1 MFFCVSVSFRRQVR
15 PPSYIFHFGALT
27 VQKKVSFVRRTSNA
41 ASAISVAMTLFMCT
55 STAGAGE
62 TPQAASGIVSA
73 GVAAR
78 TPRPNLPDVWL
89 KRGETQLFPLGWY
102 DPPADDVDLQKLAD
116 AGINLVRCGDRASLD
131 RAAKCG
137 LQGWLSLSVQQGA
150 TPELRKQIES
160 VVDHPALAVWEGP
173 DEIVWGFTAY
183 SGLQKTAGISKE
195 DWFEQRPNAKAYAAK
210 QAADILPK
218 MREGIALIRSLDPRK
233 RPFWMDEAVDS
244 DLRYVRGYMNSIDT
258 VGCNYYPVRKG
269 EFDLRAVSAMT
280 DRYRAVG
287 RGKPVWNVLQAFSW
301 HPMVPERGRR
311 YPHFHESRFMAYTSI
326 AHGARG
332 IFYWGSFCID
342 DQKFRESL
350 YALTSEL
357 ATIQPF
363 LTSSPMPS
371 VHAEVIRDLFEPEG
385 RGVRAVAR
393 KVGDDLLIILVNE
406 DEHRHLAVDVRGLN
420 DWNGRTFHEMY
431 GTDEA
436 TVDQGDLAVR
446 MKPFEVR
453 LYCTSRSYE
462 TTHRNGR
469 EFISPEADK

>member
-1 MFFCVSVSFRRQVR
+1 MQQVLSSVTGV
-15 PPSYIFHFGALT
+15 
-27 VQKKVSFVRRTSNA
+27 SNA
-41 ASAISVAMTLFMCT
+41 VLTLPVTLISFMCLAA
-55 STAGAGE
+55 AGAGE
-62 TPQAASGIVSA
+62 TLRITSSVGIIGDTA
-73 GVAAR
+73 GSPHPTR
-78 TPRPNLPDVWL
+78 PDVWL

-102 DPPADDVDLQKLAD
+102 DPPGDDSDLQKLAD

-137 LQGWLSLSVQQGA
+137 LLGWMPLSVQQGA

-160 VVDHPALAVWEGP
+160 VIDHPALAVWEGP

-183 SGLQKTAGISKE
+183 SGLKKTAGISKE
-195 DWFEQRPNAKAYAAK
+195 DWYEQRPNATDYSAR

-218 MREGIALIRSLDPRK
+218 MREGIALIRSLDPEK

-244 DLRYVRGYMNSIDT
+244 DLRYIRGYLNSIDT
-258 VGCNYYPVRKG
+258 IGCNYYPVRKG

-287 RGKPVWNVLQAFSW
+287 RGRPVWNVLQAFSW

-342 DQKFRESL
+342 DQNFRESL
-350 YALTSEL
+350 YSLTSEL
-357 ATIQPF
+357 AAIQPF
-363 LTSSPMPS
+363 LTAEPLPA

-393 KVGDDLLIILVNE
+393 KTRDELLLILVNE
-406 DEHRHLAVDVRGLN
+406 DEHRHLAVDVHGLS
-420 DWNGRTFHEMY
+420 DWNGRTLIEMY

-436 TVDQGDLAVR
+436 AVDQGDFVVR
-446 MKPFEVR
+446 MKPLEVR
-453 LYCTSRSYE
+453 LYCTSRSFE
-462 TTHRNGR
+462 TDRRNGR
-469 EFISPEADK
+469 EFLSTEADK

>member
-1 MFFCVSVSFRRQVR
+1 
-15 PPSYIFHFGALT
+15 
-27 VQKKVSFVRRTSNA
+27 VQKF
-41 ASAISVAMTLFMCT
+41 LPF
-55 STAGAGE
+55 
-62 TPQAASGIVSA
+62 SGIFNATVSIA
-73 GVAAR
+73 VATFVTCTTTAADALKVESSVVSER
-78 TPRPNLPDVWL
+78 VAPQPPRPHLPDVWL

-102 DPPADDVDLQKLAD
+102 DPPADDGDLQKLAD
-116 AGINLVRCGDRASLD
+116 AGINLVRCGDRTSLD
-131 RAAKCG
+131 RASKCG
-137 LQGWLSLSVQQGA
+137 LLGWMPLSVQQGA

-183 SGLQKTAGISKE
+183 SGLKKTAGISKE
-195 DWFEQRPNAKAYAAK
+195 DWYEQRPNATEYSAK
-210 QAADILPK
+210 QAAEILPK
-218 MREGIALIRSLDPRK
+218 MREGIALIKSLDPQK

-280 DRYRAVG
+280 DRFRAVG

-350 YALTSEL
+350 YALISEL
-357 ATIQPF
+357 AAIQPF
-363 LTSSPMPS
+363 LTSAPMPA

-385 RGVRAVAR
+385 LGVRAVAR
-393 KVGDDLLIILVNE
+393 QAGEELLVALVNE
-406 DEHRHLAVDVRGLN
+406 DEHRHLAVEVRGL
-420 DWNGRTFHEMY
+420 DKWNGSTLYEMY

-436 TVDQGDLAVR
+436 TVDQGDLVVR
-446 MKPFEVR
+446 MKPYEVR
-453 LYCTSRSYE
+453 LYCTSRTFE

-469 EFISPEADK
+469 DYLSPETEK

>member
-1 MFFCVSVSFRRQVR
+1 M
-15 PPSYIFHFGALT
+15 
-27 VQKKVSFVRRTSNA
+27 QKF
-41 ASAISVAMTLFMCT
+41 LPF
-55 STAGAGE
+55 
-62 TPQAASGIVSA
+62 SGIFNATASIAVATFVTCTTTAADALKVESSVVSER
-73 GVAAR
+73 VAPQP
-78 TPRPNLPDVWL
+78 PRPHLPDVWL

-102 DPPADDVDLQKLAD
+102 DPPADDGDLQKLAD

-131 RAAKCG
+131 RASKCG
-137 LQGWLSLSVQQGA
+137 LLGWMPLSVQQGA

-183 SGLQKTAGISKE
+183 SGLKKTAGISKE
-195 DWFEQRPNAKAYAAK
+195 DWYEQRPNATEYSAK
-210 QAADILPK
+210 QAAEILPK
-218 MREGIALIRSLDPRK
+218 MREGIALIKSLDPQK

-280 DRYRAVG
+280 DRFRAVG

-350 YALTSEL
+350 YALISEL
-357 ATIQPF
+357 AAIQPF
-363 LTSSPMPS
+363 LTSAPMPA

-385 RGVRAVAR
+385 LGVRAVAR
-393 KVGDDLLIILVNE
+393 QAGEELLVALVNE
-406 DEHRHLAVDVRGLN
+406 DEHRHLAVEVRGL
-420 DWNGRTFHEMY
+420 DKWNGSTLYEMY

-436 TVDQGDLAVR
+436 TVDQGDLVVR
-446 MKPFEVR
+446 MKPYEVR
-453 LYCTSRSYE
+453 LYCTSRTFE

-469 EFISPEADK
+469 DYLSPETDK

>member
-1 MFFCVSVSFRRQVR
+1 V
-15 PPSYIFHFGALT
+15 
-27 VQKKVSFVRRTSNA
+27 KKELSFVTCILNA
-41 ASAISVAMTLFMCT
+41 GLTIPVTVMFLMCLAA
-55 STAGAGE
+55 AGAGE
-62 TPQAASGIVSA
+62 NQQITSSGGNREASA
-73 GVAAR
+73 G
-78 TPRPNLPDVWL
+78 THHQNLPDVWL

-102 DPPADDVDLQKLAD
+102 DPPGDDADLQKLAD

-131 RAAKCG
+131 RAAKYG
-137 LQGWLSLSVQQGA
+137 LLGWIPLSVQQGA

-183 SGLQKTAGISKE
+183 SGLKKTAGISKE
-195 DWFEQRPNAKAYAAK
+195 DWYEQRPNATDYSAS

-218 MREGIALIRSLDPRK
+218 MREGIALIRSLDPQK

-244 DLRYVRGYMNSIDT
+244 DLRYVRGYLNSIDT
-258 VGCNYYPVRKG
+258 IGCNYYPVRKG

-287 RGKPVWNVLQAFSW
+287 RGRPVWNVLQAFSW

-342 DQKFRESL
+342 DQNFRESL
-350 YALTSEL
+350 YSLTSEL
-357 ATIQPF
+357 AAIQHF
-363 LTSSPMPS
+363 LTSEPVSA

-393 KVGDDLLIILVNE
+393 SIGDELLLILVNE
-406 DEHRHLAVDVRGLN
+406 DEHRHLAVDVHGLS
-420 DWNGRTFHEMY
+420 DWNGRTLTELY

-436 TVDQGDLAVR
+436 SVDEGDFVVR

-453 LYCTSRSYE
+453 LYCTSRSFE
-462 TTHRNGR
+462 SARTIGRN
-469 EFISPEADK
+469 FLSPIADE